1 MDASAG
7 YMRAAWESGGCSRRL
22 VEAVWGLIGTAN
34 GG

>member
-7 YMRAAWESGGCSRRL
+7 YMGAAWESGGCSRRL
-22 VEAVWGLIGTAN
+22 VEAVWGLMGAN